1 MYAVWALEKQ
11 YADEQDTAKT
21 VEIHIWVGF
30 FVSLR

>member
-11 YADEQDTAKT
+11 YAYERDTAKT
-21 VEIHIWVGF
+21 VEINIWVSF